1 MEDRKDQEAIEGPAE
16 VVLVVAEDQAEV
28 VLVVTVLEA
37 EGFAGQVVVTLEVN
51 DQGVEIEMVDEE
63 VQTVV
68 QEIEMEVQTED
79 QVRINQDIEDV
90 NTILF

>member
-1 MEDRKDQEAIEGPAE
+1 MEDRKGQEAIEGPVE
-16 VVLVVAEDQAEV
+16 VVLVVTEDQAEV
-28 VLVVTVLEA
+28 VLEVTVLEA
-37 EGFAGQVVVTLEVN
+37 EDFAGQVVVTLEVN

-63 VQTVV
+63 VLTVV
-68 QEIEMEVQTED
+68 QEIEMEVLTED

>member
-1 MEDRKDQEAIEGPAE
+1 
-16 VVLVVAEDQAEV
+16 
-28 VLVVTVLEA
+28 
-37 EGFAGQVVVTLEVN
+37 VVVTLEVN

-63 VQTVV
+63 VLTVV

>member
-1 MEDRKDQEAIEGPAE
+1 
-16 VVLVVAEDQAEV
+16 
-28 VLVVTVLEA
+28 
-37 EGFAGQVVVTLEVN
+37 
-51 DQGVEIEMVDEE
+51 MVDEE
-63 VQTVV
+63 VLTVV

>member
-37 EGFAGQVVVTLEVN
+37 EDFAGQVVVTLEVN